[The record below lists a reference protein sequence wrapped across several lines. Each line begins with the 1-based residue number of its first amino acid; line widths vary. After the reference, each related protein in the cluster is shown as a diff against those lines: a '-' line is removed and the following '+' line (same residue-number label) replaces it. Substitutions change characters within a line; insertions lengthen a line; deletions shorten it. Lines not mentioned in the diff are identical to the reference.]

1 MIYFE
6 DTILEGGGEMNI
18 PIAEF
23 KARCLGLLEDLHVE
37 GGSLV
42 VTKRGRPIAK
52 VLPFQGE
59 DVSPE
64 ALSRALHI
72 REELP

>member
-1 MIYFE
+1 
-6 DTILEGGGEMNI
+6 MNI

-23 KARCLGLLEDLHVE
+23 KARCLGLLDDLHQE
-37 GGSLV
+37 GGTLV
-42 VTKRGRPIAK
+42 VTKRNRPIAK

-59 DVSPE
+59 DTTPE

-72 REELP
+72 PEELP

>member
-1 MIYFE
+1 
-6 DTILEGGGEMNI
+6 MNI

-23 KARCLGLLEDLHVE
+23 KARCLGLIDDLRNE

-42 VTKRGRPIAK
+42 VTKHGRPVAK

-59 DVSPE
+59 DTTPE
-64 ALSRALHI
+64 GLSRVLRI
-72 REELP
+72 NGELP